1 MKKRLAALAAFCA
14 LLLAL
19 SGCAAKGQPEEG
31 LRVVATLFPQYDFA
45 REIAGERAQLTL
57 LLPPGVESHSYE
69 PTPADIL
76 ELEKADLFLYT
87 GEQMEPWAARILEG
101 LKNERL
107 RVVDVAEGIPLLDS
121 HGQAH
126 EGEAEHGM
134 DPHVWTSPVNAQV
147 MVQNIAQ
154 GFSDADPEGAP
165 LYAGRAESY
174 CGELSGLDEQLRAL
188 VKNAKRDEVV
198 FAGRFAFRYLF
209 HDYGLRFTAAYDS
222 CSDEA
227 EPNARA
233 VAEIV
238 DKIRTQ
244 DLPAIYYEELIEPR
258 VARTISEETGA
269 EMLLLHS
276 CHNLSRQE
284 MEAGETYLSL
294 MGQNIENL
302 AKGLE

>member
-1 MKKRLAALAAFCA
+1 MKKWLAALAAFCA
-14 LLLAL
+14 LLPAL
-19 SGCAAKGQPEEG
+19 SGCAAKGQQQEG

-154 GFSDADPEGAP
+154 AFSDADPEGAP

-174 CGELSGLDEQLRAL
+174 RGKLSGLDERLRAL

-244 DLPAIYYEELIEPR
+244 NLPAVYYEELIEPR

-294 MGQNIENL
+294 MGQNIGNL